1 MRNVT
6 GRTRQGSNFIRS
18 FVSRVLCQ
26 SWRFQDLLDG
36 THFLFAFFFSL
47 SLPSTEKVDG
57 ACESIPMW
65 CVHDVDV
72 ELVMNQMWMCNS
84 PWQRNRRLHAAKCC
98 KCCVAFQ
105 RQKSSLASPQTLRRE
120 STPPFYPTPFP
131 LFFLPSLHSLFSNPV
146 ALYSKSHGR

>member
-36 THFLFAFFFSL
+36 THFLCFLFL
-47 SLPSTEKVDG
+47 SLALQQRRSMGLVNQFPCGVHGVD
-57 ACESIPMW
+57 A
-65 CVHDVDV
+65 

-98 KCCVAFQ
+98 VSFQ

-146 ALYSKSHGR
+146 VLYSKSHGR